1 MKVATAAILFTPLI
15 LSAAPTFYNDVLP
28 VLQNRCQECHR
39 PGEIGPA
46 SFMTFKETRPWAKAI
61 REAVISKK
69 MPPWFAD
76 PAHGKWTNDRS
87 LSQQEIDT
95 LVAWADSGASEGDA
109 NGAPAPKQWTEGW
122 QISKPDVVFQMPS
135 AFDVPADAKIDY
147 QYIVV
152 PTNFTEDKWV
162 KMVEAR
168 PSARSVV
175 HHVVVYIR
183 EPGNPWLRGEAQQGV
198 PFVPPKRTADGK
210 PREDIGG
217 VGNDILTIYTPG
229 NLPDMFKPGQAKLIK
244 AGSDLVFQM
253 HYTSSGKSAS
263 DKTSVG
269 IVFASE
275 PPKERVVTI
284 APTQSRFVIP
294 AGHPNYRVTQE
305 FKFANEGTMLS
316 FFPHMHLR
324 GKAFE
329 YKFKPAGGTEQMILR
344 VPNYNFNWQLTYRLE
359 TPIRVKPGDMMEI
372 AGYFDNSPN
381 NPHNPDPKVEVRWG
395 EQSWEEMVVGFIDLA
410 VSPDLDRRTVLRPR
424 PKSD

>member
-1 MKVATAAILFTPLI
+1 MWLAGVLVAPALAFGAP
-15 LSAAPTFYNDVLP
+15 PTFYKDVLP

-39 PGEIGPA
+39 AGEIGPA
-46 SFMTFKETRPWAKAI
+46 SFLTFKETRPWAKAI
-61 REAVISKK
+61 REAVIARK

-76 PAHGKWTNDRS
+76 PAHGKWMNDRS
-87 LSQQEIDT
+87 LSKQEIDT

-109 NGAPAPKQWTEGW
+109 NEAPAPKQWIEGW
-122 QISKPDVVFQMPS
+122 QINKPDVVFEMPQ
-135 AFDVPADAKIDY
+135 AFDVPANAKIDY

-152 PTNFTEDKWV
+152 PTRFAEDKWV

-183 EPGNPWLRGEAQQGV
+183 EPGSQWLRGEAEPGV

-217 VGNDILTIYTPG
+217 VGSDILTIYTPG
-229 NLPDMFKPGQAKLIK
+229 NMPDVFRPGQAKLIK

-253 HYTSSGKSAS
+253 HYTSSGKPAS
-263 DKTSVG
+263 DKTSIG

-284 APTQSRFVIP
+284 SPTNSRFVIP
-294 AGHPNYRVTQE
+294 PGDPNYRVPAQV
-305 FKFANEGTMLS
+305 KFANEGTMLS
-316 FFPHMHLR
+316 FFPHMHVR

-329 YKFKPAGGTEQMILR
+329 YKFKPAGGREQIILR

-359 TPIRVKPGDMMEI
+359 NPIRVKPGDAMEI
-372 AGYFDNSPN
+372 AAYFDNSPN
-381 NPHNPDPKVEVRWG
+381 NPYNPNPKAEVRWG

-410 VSPDLDRRTVLRPR
+410 VAPDLDRRTVMQPR
-424 PKSD
+424 KNSD